1 VSYLTPRAKSLLLGL
16 TGLLCIAEIWI
27 AGLNYANHQIWYGAH
42 GWFPGELAF
51 LLHYLLFGIPA
62 ILLLTRA
69 ARNSVGPWIL
79 DTFDRL
85 DSLSPREVRAIVF
98 GASSLMFFLITLAR
112 IVVLKDAVISDDEN
126 AYVFMAQLFA
136 AGKILVPAPPESLR
150 PFFENQFLIIR
161 DGKMYGIYFPGHPA
175 ALAIG
180 EWLGGLHWVS
190 TVAGTL
196 TVPLAFGIARRLFG
210 QRTAL
215 LALPMLLLS
224 PYFVFSSATLLA
236 HSTMAVLLMTF
247 VYAALRAHESPG
259 ALRWWL
265 LAGAALG
272 WAALTR
278 PFSAPAFA
286 APWLGWLALRLW
298 TARSPRALMGAG
310 ASVLIMIGAGLLLL
324 AYQQALSGSPFESGY
339 QTYSRIRNWG
349 LVGKAVTAP
358 PPLPSIHELGHTLAR
373 FNFWL
378 FGWPVSLLF
387 VGFFQRLAGGARLFA
402 SCAGVLLVYT
412 GISAATISSAGPAHY
427 AELAAPLVLLSA
439 SGFARLLELSRRP
452 GAPAGAPAFT
462 ASFPLVATLCA
473 LVTFLPVY
481 GGSLRASADLVNA
494 PYELVTAE
502 AQEPALVFVQSLPGT
517 VLPPFSW
524 AYYRRNNRPDL
535 SDRVLFVNFLDP
547 ERNKE
552 LMRAFPDRVPY
563 VIAMDGRRL
572 VLRQVSP

>member
-1 VSYLTPRAKSLLLGL
+1 VSYLTPRVKGLLLAL
-16 TGLLCIAEIWI
+16 TGLLCIAELWI
-27 AGLNYANHQIWYGAH
+27 SGLNYANYQIWYGGH

-62 ILLLTRA
+62 ILLLTFAVREA
-69 ARNSVGPWIL
+69 TGPRIL
-79 DTFDRL
+79 DAIERL
-85 DSLSPREVRAIVF
+85 DALSPREVHAVVF
-98 GASSLMFFLITLAR
+98 GASAVGFLLITLAR
-112 IVVLKDAVISDDEN
+112 LLVLKDAVISDDEN

-136 AGKILVPAPPESLR
+136 SGKILVPAPPEALR
-150 PFFENQFLIIR
+150 AFFENQFLIINN
-161 DGKMYGIYFPGHPA
+161 GKMYGIYFPGHPT

-180 EWLGGLHWVS
+180 ERLGGLHWVT

-247 VYAALRAHESPG
+247 VYAALRAHDNPG
-259 ALRWWL
+259 GLRWWL

-298 TARSPRALMGAG
+298 AARSPRAFVGAG
-310 ASVLIMIGAGLLLL
+310 AAVLVAMGAGLLLL
-324 AYQQALSGSPFESGY
+324 GYQQALSGSPLESGY

-349 LVGKAVTAP
+349 LVGQAVSAP
-358 PPLPSIHELGHTLAR
+358 APLPSIHELGHTLAR

-378 FGWPVSLLF
+378 FGWPVSLAF

-439 SGFARLLELSRRP
+439 SGFVRLLELGRRA

-473 LVTFLPVY
+473 LITFLPVY

-494 PYELVTAE
+494 PYELVAVE
-502 AQEPALVFVQSLPGT
+502 AQEPALVFVQSLPVT
-517 VLPPFSW
+517 ALPPFSW

-535 SDRVLFVNFLDP
+535 SDRVLFVNFIDP
-547 ERNKE
+547 ERNKA
-552 LMRAFPDRVPY
+552 LMRALPDRVPY
-563 VIAMDGRRL
+563 VMAMDGARL
-572 VLRQVSP
+572 VLQRVAP